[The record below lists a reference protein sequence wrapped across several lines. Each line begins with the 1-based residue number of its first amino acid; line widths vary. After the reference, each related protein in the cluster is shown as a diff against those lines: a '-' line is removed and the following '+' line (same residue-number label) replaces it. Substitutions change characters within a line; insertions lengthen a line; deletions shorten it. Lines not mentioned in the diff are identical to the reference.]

1 MVREA
6 AAGSAAATEVA
17 SEEVAG
23 AGAVA
28 SVAASEAEEV
38 CINLMIPYRFRP
50 GSS

>member
-17 SEEVAG
+17 SEEV